1 MAASRLDLATIC
13 ALALLA
19 AAAWL
24 VPGPPLLAKQTG
36 ETVRARVVSVDNSG
50 LSDVG
55 LLKYGSQ
62 TLKAEVLEGR
72 FKGET
77 FECANEVRA
86 QLEFDK
92 IFAPE
97 DVALVVVDGKS
108 EPGKSV
114 LVARDHWRLGWMAVL
129 FGAFCVLLCAFG
141 GWTGAKALASFVF
154 SCVAI
159 WKVLVPL
166 CLRGWPASW
175 TSFAVVVVMT
185 GAIMVLVAGWTRKGL
200 AASLGAA
207 LGVFSGL
214 AMAHVFGRLMH
225 VSGAT
230 MPFAQS
236 LLYSGFADLDLADL
250 FIGAVLLAES
260 GAVMDLA
267 MDVAAGVAEVAR
279 HNPSLSG
286 LELARSGLRIGRSV
300 VGTMTTT
307 LLLAYSGGYLTL
319 LMVFAAQGTAPF
331 DFLNSTLVSA
341 EAVKTLVGSF
351 SLVLVAPATAFVSAW
366 LMRKGED
373 FRGAG
378 VDGKEERQ

>member
-1 MAASRLDLATIC
+1 MRGLRLDIATV
-13 ALALLA
+13 AVLALLCW
-19 AAAWL
+19 AAWL
-24 VPGPPLLAKQTG
+24 VPAPPRLTAQKG
-36 ETVRARVVSVDNSG
+36 EAVRARVISVDDSG
-50 LSDVG
+50 ISLVG
-55 LLKYGSQ
+55 VLKYGSQ

-72 FKGET
+72 FKGRV
-77 FECANEVRA
+77 FDCANELRA
-86 QLEFDK
+86 QLDLDK
-92 IFAPE
+92 TFAPG
-97 DVALVVVDGKS
+97 DVALVVVDENS
-108 EPGKSV
+108 VPGKST

-129 FGAFCVLLCAFG
+129 FGAFCVLLCVFG

-154 SCVAI
+154 TCVAI

-175 TSFAVVVVMT
+175 TAFAVVVVMT

-200 AASLGAA
+200 SATLGAT
-207 LGVFSGL
+207 LGIFAGL
-214 AMAHVFGRLMH
+214 ATAHVFGRLMH
-225 VSGAT
+225 VNGAT
-230 MPFAQS
+230 MPFAQA
-236 LLYSGFADLDLADL
+236 LLYSGFESLDLADL
-250 FIGAVLLAES
+250 LVAATLLAAS

-279 HNPSLSG
+279 HSPSLSR

-319 LMVFAAQGTAPF
+319 LMVFATQGTSPL

-366 LMRKGED
+366 FEGIGRAW
-373 FRGAG
+373 R
-378 VDGKEERQ
+378 